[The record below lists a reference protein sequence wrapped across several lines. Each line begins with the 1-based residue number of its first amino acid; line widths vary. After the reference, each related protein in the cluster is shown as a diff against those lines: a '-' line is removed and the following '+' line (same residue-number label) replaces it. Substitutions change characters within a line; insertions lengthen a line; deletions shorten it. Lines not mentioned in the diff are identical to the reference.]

1 VSQPN
6 LYELP
11 VWEDFEQRVVE
22 VFTQGLNALATKTTL
37 PLQEDFL
44 SRELHKCCREANH
57 RLRKGGRGVEYILAQ
72 VTNQPLP
79 DDEYRAKRLE
89 KRPDLACGYHDDS
102 LPDDAFEEADY
113 FYTVECKRLG
123 SPSSASWV
131 LNRNYVKHGI
141 ARFDHP
147 DWGYAEGSSSGMM
160 VGFMQ
165 TNDFAP
171 DVVEEL
177 TSALKGLGKRK
188 LTAAECGQ
196 VAVNLR
202 RSLELLANVLSA
214 SNPERLADVQSMPG
228 PQQEKYKQL
237 LWRYLDD
244 QFPNN
249 YYVGKDIEHELKNV
263 DTLLNKGVHE
273 HWLMTMIRP
282 LAIRTV
288 LVMNS
293 LLFPVKA
300 GVVQLRVGDDL
311 FR

>member
-1 VSQPN
+1 MSRPN
-6 LYELP
+6 LYKLP

-22 VFTQGLNALATKTTL
+22 VFMLGLNALATKRRL

-141 ARFDHP
+141 ARFEHP

-165 TNDFAP
+165 TMEP
-171 DVVEEL
+171 DAILAEVN
-177 TSALKGLGKRK
+177 SHISPFPAL
-188 LTAAECGQ
+188 
-196 VAVNLR
+196 
-202 RSLELLANVLSA
+202 SLSA
-214 SNPERLADVQSMPG
+214 TG
-228 PQQEKYKQL
+228 WL
-237 LWRYLDD
+237 LRAL
-244 QFPNN
+244 
-249 YYVGKDIEHELKNV
+249 
-263 DTLLNKGVHE
+263 
-273 HWLMTMIRP
+273 
-282 LAIRTV
+282 TV
-288 LVMNS
+288 LNPHTFDRRVRLTPFTLNH
-293 LLFPVKA
+293 FWID
-300 GVVQLRVGDDL
+300 LRHCEFFEVPDL
-311 FR
+311 TKKRREQKKQDPAKQPKQKQPKKNAQDSNN